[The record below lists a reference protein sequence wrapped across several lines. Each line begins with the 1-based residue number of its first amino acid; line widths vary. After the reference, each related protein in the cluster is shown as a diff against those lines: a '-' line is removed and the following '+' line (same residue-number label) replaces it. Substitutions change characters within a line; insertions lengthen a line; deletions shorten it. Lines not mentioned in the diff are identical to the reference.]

1 MKAPQ
6 DRAKWC
12 ACGCGD
18 IRKPPFSPHGA
29 RGGLCGR
36 SASGSRERGVCL
48 TEYDGAVLSYRDGV
62 ITSVHVTFHT
72 TRSDHITTIDLDLAH
87 TEHTRHRSTANS
99 ASCVPTAEVRDGCV
113 SHPH

>member
-1 MKAPQ
+1 MKLRPKTVLSGVPVAVEIYESRPF
-6 DRAKWC
+6 RHTERVG
-12 ACGCGD
+12 ACV
-18 IRKPPFSPHGA
+18 GA
-29 RGGLCGR
+29 D
-36 SASGSRERGVCL
+36 SRERGVCL

-99 ASCVPTAEVRDGCV
+99 ASCVATAEARDGCV